1 MDHFDQVLTS
11 TMVSAKYSAGIHAAI
26 RIGKQTLDWYYS
38 LTDASEVYR
47 IAMGKYCFATLPLM
61 LLNRLVVLDPRYK
74 LGYFQRMKWEDEW
87 VQTARKLTEEA
98 FSDYEKLAVQ
108 LGVEEILDDDD
119 ILMVPASF
127 PVGNLGSDGLI
138 FYAG

>member
-1 MDHFDQVLTS
+1 
-11 TMVSAKYSAGIHAAI
+11 MVSAKYSAGIHAAI
-26 RIGKQTLDWYYS
+26 RIGKQTLDRYYS

-119 ILMVPASF
+119 ILMVPTSF